1 MSDVVERPGQDD
13 IDASKAPL
21 IDHLVELRSRLI
33 WSLVAIGISFVI
45 CFIFAKQIYN
55 ILVSPTSGRKAAS
68 PAVRSR

>member
-1 MSDVVERPGQDD
+1 MSDVTGRPGQDD

-33 WSLVAIGISFVI
+33 SSLIALGVSFVI

-55 ILVSPTSGRKAAS
+55 LLVLPYVWANGGAAS
-68 PAVRSR
+68 GPI